1 MASETPEPLT
11 IDAIGLKCPL
21 PVLLARRALAK
32 LGTGA
37 VLVVMADDPLARID
51 LPAFCQAEG
60 HELLGIEAAA
70 LGQIFRIRKA
80 YRSRGKRI

>member
-1 MASETPEPLT
+1 MNAEPSASLR

-32 LGTGA
+32 VEAGTH
-37 VLVVMADDPLARID
+37 VIVMADDPLARID

-70 LGQIFRIRKA
+70 SGQIFRIRKA
-80 YRSRGKRI
+80 RHSRGERI